1 MMVVLYA
8 KDYCLT
14 AVYSVVTVIVS
25 GLNTMI
31 LLLLMC
37 GCIVGSTTV
46 LFGFGGGFF
55 IVPLLYAL
63 LTTGTDSGICDAAMH
78 IAVATSTC
86 VMIFSASMA
95 TFRQHQTG
103 MIDWCLVRPLVGY
116 IASGAVLGAIFAISM
131 RGIWVKWIFISY
143 LVITLLD
150 SFFRPGFV
158 TQAAGSVRP
167 MSGGVTAITGT
178 TIGIVAAF
186 LGVGGSVM
194 TVPLMRRRGAK
205 MAEATAMANPLSL
218 PMALAGTLTYIV
230 MAWNDTAVPGR
241 GFAGYVDVQAFI
253 LLVAGSWLGQKLS
266 APLIG
271 RIPDRFYAKS
281 YLGLL
286 IFVLLVMVVI

>member
-1 MMVVLYA
+1 M
-8 KDYCLT
+8 
-14 AVYSVVTVIVS
+14 IS

-31 LLLLMC
+31 LLLLIC

-55 IVPLLYAL
+55 YCPVAVC
-63 LTTGTDSGICDAAMH
+63 TVNHGHRQQAGDAAMH

-95 TFRQHQTG
+95 TARQHRAG
-103 MIDWCLVRPLVGY
+103 MIDWSLVRPLTGY
-116 IASGAVLGAIFAISM
+116 IASGAVLGAILAISLQ
-131 RGIWVKWIFISY
+131 GIWVKWIFISY
-143 LVITLLD
+143 LVITLWD
-150 SFFRPGFV
+150 SLFRPGFM
-158 TQAAGSVRP
+158 TQAADSVRP

-205 MAEATAMANPLSL
+205 MAQATAMANPLSL
-218 PMALAGTLTYIV
+218 PMALAGTITYIV
-230 MAWNDTAVPGR
+230 MAWNDTAEFGS
-241 GFAGYVDVQAFI
+241 GFAGYVDIQACI

-271 RIPDRFYAKS
+271 RIPDRFYAKC

-286 IFVLLVMVVI
+286 TFVLLVMVII